1 MKSLPLLLMVLMFAG
16 WSEAGRACK
25 SKHKLFIKT
34 VQGEEQKWAS
44 HLISLIDL
52 KVLKNEGCVRDFC
65 VTYSVSKS
73 SNKNTHFAEFEVQ
86 T

>member
-1 MKSLPLLLMVLMFAG
+1 MKSLALLLMVLMFAG

-52 KVLKNEGCVRDFC
+52 KVL
-65 VTYSVSKS
+65 
-73 SNKNTHFAEFEVQ
+73 
-86 T
+86 